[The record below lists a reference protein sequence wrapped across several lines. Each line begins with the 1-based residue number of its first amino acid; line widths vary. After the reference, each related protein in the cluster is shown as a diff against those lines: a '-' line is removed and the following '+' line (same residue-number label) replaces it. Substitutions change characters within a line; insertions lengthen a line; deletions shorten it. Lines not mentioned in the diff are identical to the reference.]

1 MAVVFITGPVRSGK
15 SAFAVRLAAESGLDV
30 TYVATAA
37 ASPEDAE
44 WRARLARHTRER
56 PQAWRTIETAPLAH
70 EAQLELFRTAS
81 ASECLLVDAL
91 GTWLAAGIG
100 GRIELLE
107 IDYVVFEAQLDR
119 EAAEFVDAMLASPAR
134 VLVVSEQVG
143 WDVVPVAASARL
155 FRDVMGRMAQRL
167 AARAEAAYL
176 VVAGY
181 ALDLRASG
189 EPVEA
194 PGERCIRRSG

>member
-15 SAFAVRLAAESGLDV
+15 SAYAVRLATESGLDV
-30 TYVATAA
+30 SYLATAA
-37 ASPEDAE
+37 ADPEDAE
-44 WRARLARHTRER
+44 WRARLARHTRDR
-56 PQAWRTIETAPLAH
+56 PPSWRTLETAGLTLD
-70 EAQLELFRTAS
+70 AQLAIFRDAAPTD
-81 ASECLLVDAL
+81 CLLVDAL

-100 GRIELLE
+100 ARIELLE
-107 IDYVVFEAQLDR
+107 IDYLVFEAQLDR
-119 EAAEFVDAMLASPAR
+119 EAAALVDAMAASPAL
-134 VLVVSEQVG
+134 VLAVGEQVG

-167 AARAEAAYL
+167 AARAERAYL

-189 EPVEA
+189 VA
-194 PGERCIRRSG
+194 VGGEDPR

>member
-15 SAFAVRLAAESGLDV
+15 SAFAVRLAGESGLDV

-70 EAQLELFRTAS
+70 HAQLELFRTAS
-81 ASECLLVDAL
+81 PTECLLVDAL

-100 GRIELLE
+100 ARIELLE

-181 ALDLRASG
+181 ALDLRANG

-194 PGERCIRRSG
+194 PRER

>member
-15 SAFAVRLAAESGLDV
+15 SAFAVRLAGESGLDV

-56 PQAWRTIETAPLAH
+56 PQGWRTIETAPLTH
-70 EAQLELFRTAS
+70 DAQLELFRTAS
-81 ASECLLVDAL
+81 GTECLLVDAL

-100 GRIELLE
+100 ARIELLE

-181 ALDLRASG
+181 ALDLRANG

-194 PGERCIRRSG
+194 PGER